1 MKTSTTKRIA
11 VLALFTAASLIMF
24 LIESQFP
31 PLFFPGAKMG
41 LSNLFSMLAL
51 VLYGPGS
58 AFVVIVCR
66 TLLGSLFSNVSTLL
80 YSFNAGIAAIALS
93 SVLVKF
99 VFPAIS
105 LLSVSVA
112 AAVFHNIVQNFVF
125 VLVTK
130 TPQVFTYL
138 PYLAV
143 AGVLSGLIVG
153 AVLLL
158 LIKKIPLSVYRRVI
172 D

>member
-11 VLALFTAASLIMF
+11 LLALFTAASLIMF

-80 YSFNAGIAAIALS
+80 YSFIAAIALS

-130 TPQVFTYL
+130 TPQVFAYL